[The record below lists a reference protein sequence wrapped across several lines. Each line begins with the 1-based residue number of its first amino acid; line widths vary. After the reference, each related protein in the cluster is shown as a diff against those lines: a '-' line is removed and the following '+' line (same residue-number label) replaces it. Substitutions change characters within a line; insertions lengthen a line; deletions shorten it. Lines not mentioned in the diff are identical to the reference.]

1 MEPDW
6 WLELENTYVER
17 IHQRKQLFATHGK
30 AILNCLP
37 GSEAACK
44 ETMEMTL
51 QFLVARYPQYF
62 SLAYT
67 TNLASAPDLFI
78 NKILGREFHIR
89 KMDPLIVILENV
101 PEDFAV
107 TMQDADTGLYGL
119 RAGVI
124 CSSLGW
130 NLGMKLGMTLAEIHA
145 PVPDYKEKLKFSI
158 DRYATL
164 YQLSLRRIQR

>member
-30 AILNCLP
+30 AVLDCLP
-37 GSEAACK
+37 GAEAACK

-62 SLAYT
+62 SFGHT
-67 TNLASAPDLFI
+67 TSNLVSAPDLFT

-101 PEDFAV
+101 PEDFAL
-107 TMQDADTGLYGL
+107 TMPDMDTGLYVF

-130 NLGMKLGMTLAEIHA
+130 NLGTKLGMTLAEIHA
-145 PVPDYKEKLKFSI
+145 PVPDYKEKLKFSV
-158 DRYATL
+158 DRCITSR
-164 YQLSLRRIQR
+164 QPSLHST